1 MKKLFD
7 DSRGSAGARTLM
19 KLLRK
24 EGFNIGIYRVK
35 TLMET
40 LGLIV
45 KQRVAYK
52 VTTMRK
58 HSHSVADNLLNR
70 QFNPSKPNQ
79 AWAGDITYLRTHQGW
94 MYLAVVMDLH
104 SRRIIGWAINKRMT
118 VDLTLRAM
126 QMAINL
132 RQPKRGLIFHS
143 DRGSQY
149 TRAC

>member
-24 EGFNIGIYRVK
+24 DGFNIGIYRVK

-40 LGLIV
+40 LGLVV

-58 HSHSVADNLLNR
+58 HNHSVADNL
-70 QFNPSKPNQ
+70 
-79 AWAGDITYLRTHQGW
+79 
-94 MYLAVVMDLH
+94 
-104 SRRIIGWAINKRMT
+104 
-118 VDLTLRAM
+118 
-126 QMAINL
+126 
-132 RQPKRGLIFHS
+132 FHI
-143 DRGSQY
+143 
-149 TRAC
+149 